1 MPRYAKPA
9 KNRIGAWA
17 TRVSVTEHGATS
29 MVGVGVVVSVVG
41 LLALLETLETSM
53 LSFRLPV
60 QQLVLLLETFEVV
73 LFPAGPEHS
82 PRASDMHSKNAMVH
96 AACIFMPFKF
106 SANKRSCEL

>member
-29 MVGVGVVVSVVG
+29 MVGVGVVVSVVV
-41 LLALLETLETSM
+41 LLALLETSM

-60 QQLVLLLETFEVV
+60 QQLVLLLETFEVA
-73 LFPAGPEHS
+73 LFPAGPEHP
-82 PRASDMHSKNAMVH
+82 PRASDRHSKNAMVH

-106 SANKRSCEL
+106 SAKRRSCEL

>member
-1 MPRYAKPA
+1 
-9 KNRIGAWA
+9 
-17 TRVSVTEHGATS
+17 
-29 MVGVGVVVSVVG
+29 MVGVGVVVLVVA
-41 LLALLETLETSM
+41 LLALLETSM

-73 LFPAGPEHS
+73 LCPADPAEHS
-82 PRASDMHSKNAMVH
+82 PRASDMHNKNAMVH